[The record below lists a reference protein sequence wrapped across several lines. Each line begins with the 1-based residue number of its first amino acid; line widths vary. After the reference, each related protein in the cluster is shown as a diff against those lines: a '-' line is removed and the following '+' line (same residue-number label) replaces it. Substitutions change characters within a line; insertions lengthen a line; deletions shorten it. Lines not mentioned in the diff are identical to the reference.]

1 MPKKL
6 AYANSVESLTKS
18 TNDLGATPMEIS
30 ALFELARNFRVAM
43 ESVPTRS
50 MPECMQLF
58 PRGACGDTSLLFGAY
73 LVDHSITGFKWTS
86 GCRGDVR
93 DNTWTSHAWLQ
104 RDDLV
109 VDLTADQFLDAPT
122 GVIVASPSPWHFQF
136 KGEAKGSG
144 DFRNWSNVDQL
155 ARLYTWLLQDLPSP
169 P

>member
-1 MPKKL
+1 MEMENIREM
-6 AYANSVESLTKS
+6 AKS
-18 TNDLGATPMEIS
+18 FCKAIERIPVNTLPA
-30 ALFELARNFRVAM
+30 
-43 ESVPTRS
+43 
-50 MPECMQLF
+50 CMQLF
-58 PRGACGDTSLLFGAY
+58 PRGACGDTALLFAAY

-136 KGEAKGSG
+136 GGEARGSG
-144 DFRNWSNVDQL
+144 DFRNWSNVDEL
-155 ARLYTWLLQDLPSP
+155 ARLNTRLLQDLPSP